1 MPEHGHET
9 CPHCDNDLDGREAA
23 CPNCDGALFGVPPKS
38 SSTVKEKLSE
48 ASEAVS
54 EGVRKVVERVEP
66 VV

>member
-9 CPHCDNDLDGREAA
+9 CPHCDSDLDGREAA
-23 CPNCDGALFGVPPKS
+23 CPNCDGALFGVPPKR

-54 EGVRKVVERVEP
+54 EGVQKVVDRV
-66 VV
+66 